1 MSFPVSLSNLTWDC
15 KQNGWVDSGLVSS
28 YARQYPEV
36 PFPTAVSSLPP
47 IVIDP
52 MGSNLLGLTVY
63 NPDLVFKDLGKS
75 VSITAGTYKLNSLGI
90 RGDSLAVA
98 PGITTAGTL
107 GQGNTASIVYKNVD
121 ISSAFFMR
129 DSSSVNPGPG
139 TTRDVALYIRILE
152 NFSGHRALE
161 LPPLTCRVLFSP
173 EF

>member
-52 MGSNLLGLTVY
+52 MGSNLLRLTVY
-63 NPDLVFKDLGKS
+63 NPDFVFKDLGKS

-90 RGDSLAVA
+90 RGDALAVA
-98 PGITTAGTL
+98 PGITTAGAL
-107 GQGNTASIVYKNVD
+107 GQGNTLNIIYKNVD

-139 TTRDVALYIRILE
+139 TTRDVALYIRIFE
-152 NFSGHRALE
+152 IFSEQRVLE

>member
-52 MGSNLLGLTVY
+52 TGSNLLGLTVY
-63 NPDLVFKDLGKS
+63 NPDFVFKDLGKS

-90 RGDSLAVA
+90 QGDKLSVA

-107 GQGNTASIVYKNVD
+107 GQGNTTSIVYKNVD
-121 ISSAFFMR
+121 ISPAFFMR

-139 TTRDVALYIRILE
+139 TTRDVALYIRIFE
-152 NFSGHRALE
+152 NSSGQRVLE

>member
-28 YARQYPEV
+28 YAQQYPEV

-52 MGSNLLGLTVY
+52 TGSNLLGLTVY
-63 NPDLVFKDLGKS
+63 NPDFVFKDLGKS

-90 RGDSLAVA
+90 QGDKLAVA
-98 PGITTAGTL
+98 PGIITAGTL
-107 GQGNTASIVYKNVD
+107 GQGNTTSIVYKNVD
-121 ISSAFFMR
+121 ISPAFFMR

-139 TTRDVALYIRILE
+139 TTRDVALYIRIFE
-152 NFSGHRALE
+152 NSSGQRVLE